1 MSEEVRAVN
10 ERQQQQQRSMDSS
23 LNQQQQVIES
33 PTTYMV
39 TVPPGIN
46 PGMQFAVDIEGQRMM
61 VTCPPNVQSG
71 MNLRILPPSNSS
83 QPQQRQQQSTTRQ
96 SSSQFTPQPMMQM
109 FEVVV
114 PPGIR
119 PNQPFSLL
127 ANGQRVLVTCP
138 PNVRPGQKIRFQL
151 PISNTTKNTPEISVL
166 NYDNIKDGWAR
177 TVRVTDMQFQWVRMN
192 ERGEI
197 DVTSSKARFDKHS
210 AYTRRLSFMEGN
222 DERMRTGR
230 LELVSADES
239 SVPSSVVQNGIEV
252 VSYSEISEYNRK
264 CYEEKASWFQQI
276 CRERL
281 RLDWST
287 GHIRIN
293 VRREHLLPDAIE
305 AIMSLGREDMRKIF
319 RFEFLGEAGIDAG
332 GLAREFYELVTSSIF
347 DADTGLWTSH
357 STNQMAMRINPAS
370 EISCPED
377 HLIYF
382 RFLGRIMGKAM
393 FDGHLVKGHM
403 VRHLYKHI
411 LGWPI
416 TFEDLELADEEYY
429 NSLKSLLEVD
439 NVEDMC
445 LDFTFTEDALGMNK
459 VVELIDDGANVNVT
473 NDNLPE
479 FLEANL
485 KYLLM
490 ERVKP
495 QMTELL
501 LGFFD
506 VVPEPLLTI
515 FDFQELELLMCG
527 LPTID
532 IDDWMKHTNYQG
544 YFETDGEKSKTCVW
558 FWEIVRDELDQE
570 TRARLLQ
577 FVTGKNL
584 VGTNNVSFAFE
595 II

>member
-1 MSEEVRAVN
+1 MRCPAESRGGQYLQISVPPDPIARPSHRGMAVLTSVTGREGGGAVLMSDEVRAVN
-10 ERQQQQQRSMDSS
+10 ERQQQQNVNSS
-23 LNQQQQVIES
+23 LNQQQQQQIES

-83 QPQQRQQQSTTRQ
+83 QPQQRHQQSISRQ

-151 PISNTTKNTPEISVL
+151 PIGNTTKNTPEISVL
-166 NYDNIKDGWAR
+166 NYDNVKDGWAR

-192 ERGEI
+192 EHGEI

-230 LELVSADES
+230 LQLVSADES
-239 SVPSSVVQNGIEV
+239 SVPSAVVLNGIEV
-252 VSYSEISEYNRK
+252 VSYSEISEYSRK

-276 CRERL
+276 CRDRL
-281 RLDWST
+281 RLDWCT

-305 AIMSLGREDMRKIF
+305 AIMSLGREDMRKFF

-332 GLAREFYELVTSSIF
+332 GLAREFYELVTSRIF

-403 VRHLYKHI
+403 ARHLYKHI

-429 NSLKSLLEVD
+429 KSLKSLLDVE

-459 VVELIDDGANVNVT
+459 VVELIEDGANVNVT
-473 NDNLPE
+473 NGNLPE

-485 KYLLM
+485 KYHLM
-490 ERVKP
+490 ERVKGRNI
-495 QMTELL
+495 Q
-501 LGFFD
+501 
-506 VVPEPLLTI
+506 
-515 FDFQELELLMCG
+515 
-527 LPTID
+527 
-532 IDDWMKHTNYQG
+532 W
-544 YFETDGEKSKTCVW
+544 
-558 FWEIVRDELDQE
+558 
-570 TRARLLQ
+570 
-577 FVTGKNL
+577 
-584 VGTNNVSFAFE
+584 
-595 II
+595 